1 MGSTKKYDKEYKE
14 QAVKLAHDLGSPKEA
29 AEQLG
34 IPRDTLYGWIK
45 KWRDGYLDIGLEA
58 RSPENVQHLNEEV
71 EQLRQRVKE
80 QERTIRRLQEERGIL
95 ADATAFFAS
104 SRRKL
109 GSGKD

>member
-45 KWRDGYLDIGLEA
+45 KWRDGYLDIGPEA

-80 QERTIRRLQEERGIL
+80 QERTIRRLQEEREIF

-104 SRRKL
+104 NRRKL
-109 GSGKD
+109 GSGKG

>member
-1 MGSTKKYDKEYKE
+1 MGSTKKYDREYKE

-45 KWRDGYLDIGLEA
+45 KWRDGYLDIGPEA
-58 RSPENVQHLNEEV
+58 RSPENIQHLNDEV
-71 EQLRQRVKE
+71 QRLRKQLDDAIKE
-80 QERTIRRLQEERGIL
+80 NKRLKEEREIL

-104 SRRKL
+104 SRRKS
-109 GSGKD
+109 GSGRD